1 MKKKTTKKKKPTKQ
15 KIDIVIESLVN
26 LEQRV
31 KELVKRIEELEKLPF
46 ADYYKHDNKKYW
58 PNTNPPFK
66 YEGIMWNKNAN

>member
-26 LEQRV
+26 LEQKI
-31 KELVKRIEELEKLPF
+31 KELINRVEQLERIVCNTKPKDET
-46 ADYYKHDNKKYW
+46 KYW

-66 YEGIMWNKNAN
+66 YEGIMWNKDAN